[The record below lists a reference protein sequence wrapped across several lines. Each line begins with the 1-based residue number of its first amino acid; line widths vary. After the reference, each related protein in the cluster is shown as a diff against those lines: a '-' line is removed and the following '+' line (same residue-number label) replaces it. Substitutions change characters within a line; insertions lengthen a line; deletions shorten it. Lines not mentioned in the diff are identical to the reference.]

1 MQMFPPLRLTLLNG
15 GLLLTVYFLGLVLT
29 VLTFPKE
36 KRRQLFYEPHYPRE
50 DPRWWILAL
59 GRLSAVSLVVLMFFT
74 PLHLGTPFSIFSIV
88 GLITYVAGYSTVVL
102 SLLEYKHAP
111 AGFPVTEGLY
121 RLSRNPQWIGLVLV
135 FFGASLVVGSWLHV
149 VLLVILV
156 IAYHFQIL
164 LEEAACLRLYGDKY
178 ASYMDKVPRYL
189 VFI

>member
-1 MQMFPPLRLTLLNG
+1 MQIFPPLRLALLNG
-15 GLLLTVYFLGLVLT
+15 GLLLTAYFLGLVLT

-36 KRRQLFYEPHYPRE
+36 KRQQLFFEPRYPRE

-74 PLHLGTPFSIFSIV
+74 PLRLGTPFSIV
-88 GLITYVAGYSTVVL
+88 GLVTYVAGYSTVVL
-102 SLLEYKHAP
+102 SLLEYNRAP
-111 AGFPVTEGLY
+111 AGLPVTEGLY

-135 FFGASLVVGSWLHV
+135 FMGSSLAVGFWLHV

-156 IAYHFQIL
+156 VAYHFQIL

-189 VFI
+189 IFI